1 MSTVNEQLR
10 DWLLAHSAERHLADV
25 RMGIGYTAVLLDDQ
39 SLGVAYTVY
48 SPAAAERLLLVGK
61 GPLVGRSTS
70 EVLTYLVSSD
80 PRKVGLALAVA
91 NALVNRPS
99 ASYNDGDVLA
109 LLSLRADDRL
119 AMVGFF
125 APLLAPL
132 EKTVREVVIFER
144 DASRSKRAL
153 PAEQALTE
161 LPSCDVAV
169 ITSSTLIN
177 GTLDRVLAAAANCR
191 EVALVGPSTP
201 LVGEVFAALGVT
213 LLSGTIAT
221 EPLSILQAVSEGG
234 GTRSFMRYSHKVN
247 LRLTATDH

>member
-10 DWLLAHSAERHLADV
+10 DWLLGHTVERHLADV

-48 SPAAAERLLLVGK
+48 SPAAAERLLLIGE

-70 EVLTYLVSSD
+70 EVLAYLASRD

-99 ASYNDGDVLA
+99 TSYDDGDVLT
-109 LLSLRADDRL
+109 LLSLRTDDRL

-132 EKTVREVVIFER
+132 EEMVREVVIFER
-144 DASRSKRAL
+144 DTARSKRAL
-153 PAEQALTE
+153 PAEQALSE
-161 LPSCDVAV
+161 LPHCDVAV

-177 GTLDRVLAAAANCR
+177 GTLDGVLAAATNCR

-201 LVGEVFAALGVT
+201 LVGDVFAPFGVT
-213 LLSGTIAT
+213 LLSGTVAT
-221 EPLSILQAVSEGG
+221 EPLNILRVVSEGG

-247 LRLTATDH
+247 LRLTAKH